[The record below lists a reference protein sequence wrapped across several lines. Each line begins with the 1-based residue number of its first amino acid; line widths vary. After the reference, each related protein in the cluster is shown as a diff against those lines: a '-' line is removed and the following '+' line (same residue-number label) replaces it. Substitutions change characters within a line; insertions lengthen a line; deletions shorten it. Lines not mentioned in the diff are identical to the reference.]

1 MSKIWRI
8 IDIIKWAEKYF
19 SKNQFTNPKLEIEW
33 LLRSLLKC
41 NKLDIY
47 LRFEEPL
54 DTNQLTV
61 LRKWIKRRIKNKEP
75 LQYITG
81 SCEFYGRRYIVNPKV
96 LIPRQETER
105 VVDIVIEKSKLIEKP
120 YILDIG
126 TGSGCIATTCA
137 SEILNSRVFG
147 VDICP
152 EAIQVAE
159 ENKSN
164 LNLKNVFFDVMDIL
178 VNTPP
183 KEYDLLVSN
192 PPYISRNEMNYLPEE
207 VKNFEPPMALTDSA
221 DGLTF
226 YHRLAKIGR
235 QVVKVN
241 GWIVLE
247 VGIKDHPNKVLSIFK
262 NLDYKNLELIKDLNV
277 DNRVLIIEV

>member
-1 MSKIWRI
+1 MDFCICGIFNYFWIFQIFGVVRI
-8 IDIIKWAEKYF
+8 LYF
-19 SKNQFTNPKLEIEW
+19 LALYKFATTPKNTKFVQ
-33 LLRSLLKC
+33 
-41 NKLDIY
+41 
-47 LRFEEPL
+47 
-54 DTNQLTV
+54 Q
-61 LRKWIKRRIKNKEP
+61 
-75 LQYITG
+75 Q
-81 SCEFYGRRYIVNPKV
+81 
-96 LIPRQETER
+96 
-105 VVDIVIEKSKLIEKP
+105 KSKFWSKK
-120 YILDIG
+120 DQK
-126 TGSGCIATTCA
+126 
-137 SEILNSRVFG
+137 F
-147 VDICP
+147 
-152 EAIQVAE
+152 Q
-159 ENKSN
+159 
-164 LNLKNVFFDVMDIL
+164 KNVFFDLMDIL
-178 VNTPP
+178 SNTPS

-262 NLDYKNLELIKDLNV
+262 NLDYKNLELIKDLNG